1 MKKPILI
8 TVICI
13 CLLVLIGIVVVA
25 TKYSHKEDKVCFQYT
40 PSCIVCEGDTFSRDY
55 NEDVK
60 YIDPF
65 YHPNISKFTVEA
77 IDGYYYKY
85 HWNQQ
90 YPEKLITFWVL
101 WFDAFYMSDSFN
113 NSSGFEFCT
122 KWKKE
127 N

>member
-1 MKKPILI
+1 LRKIIIAASVIVIIMITLLI
-8 TVICI
+8 WMVN
-13 CLLVLIGIVVVA
+13 L
-25 TKYSHKEDKVCFQYT
+25 HEEEKVCFQYT
-40 PSCIVCEGDTFSRDY
+40 STCTVCEGDTYMHDY
-55 NEDVK
+55 NIDKK
-60 YIDPF
+60 YSDPF
-65 YHPNISKFTVEA
+65 YKPNIAKFTVDA

-85 HWNQQ
+85 NWNQK
-90 YPEKLITFWVL
+90 YPDKLITFWVL